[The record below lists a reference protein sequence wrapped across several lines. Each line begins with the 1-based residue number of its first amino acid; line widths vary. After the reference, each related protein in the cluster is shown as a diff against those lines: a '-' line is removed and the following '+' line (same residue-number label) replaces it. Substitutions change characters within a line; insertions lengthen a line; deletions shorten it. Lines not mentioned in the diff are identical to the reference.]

1 MNQRDRF
8 NELQERWAAGEHLSS
23 DEERERREGALGDP
37 LAERELALFEELR
50 ERGDGV
56 EELPKGFVERI
67 LAEIGSRPR
76 LHLLSP
82 GERLPAAALTPRVRR
97 VWLVAAAVLVP
108 VSAAAAL
115 FVLLRTPVPSDSA
128 STQPM
133 APAPRLARSELVL
146 ASGDVTVPEGARVGG
161 RALATGDRVSTA
173 EGRACLGID
182 PGIDVC
188 LGVESEIVLDS
199 LSSDDVR
206 IRVERGTALAALT
219 RRDQNHSFALTAG
232 DVVVTAHG
240 TVFAVERR
248 PGDALDVVVMEG
260 AVEVLSRAKPALVS
274 AHSRLTLERGS
285 SAREPEAVGR
295 GEEARFWALLA
306 ARELWAKPELG
317 VLEVSAGEPGLEL
330 AVDREASLTLPFR
343 AFVPAGRR
351 SIALRTKAG
360 DEVTTAVDVVAGE
373 TFVVDPNEL
382 LARRTAPVESAV
394 APTPG
399 ALLARARKELAAGN
413 ARAALAVYE
422 RLRVTHPTSPEART
436 VLVTIGKLELDLKQP
451 ARALASFDTY
461 LAAPGALAPE
471 ALAGKIR
478 ALRALGR
485 ADDERRAIE
494 TYLARHPDGFDAP
507 LLRQRLEVLQAR

>member
-1 MNQRDRF
+1 MNDGDRF
-8 NELQERWAAGEHLSS
+8 SELQERWASGEQLRP
-23 DEERERREGALGDP
+23 DEERERRERAASDP

-50 ERGDGV
+50 ERGHGV
-56 EELPKGFVERI
+56 EALPKGFVERI
-67 LAEIGSRPR
+67 LADIGSRPR
-76 LHLLSP
+76 LHLLGP
-82 GERLPAAALTPRVRR
+82 GERRPASARSSRVKRI
-97 VWLVAAAVLVP
+97 WLVAAAVAVP
-108 VSAAAAL
+108 LSAAAAAFL
-115 FVLLRTPVPSDSA
+115 VLRKPVPSDSA
-128 STQPM
+128 GVTEV

-146 ASGDVTVPEGARVGG
+146 ASGEVTVPEGARVGG

-173 EGRACLGID
+173 DGRACLGID

-188 LGVESEIVLDS
+188 LGGQSEIVLES
-199 LSSDDVR
+199 LRSDNVR

-219 RRDQNHSFALTAG
+219 RRDQDHSFALTAG
-232 DVVVTAHG
+232 DVAVTAHG

-248 PGDALDVVVMEG
+248 SGDALDVVVMEG
-260 AVEVLSRAKPALVS
+260 AVEVLSRAKPAFVS
-274 AHSRLTLERGS
+274 AHSRLTLEKGS
-285 SAREPEAVGR
+285 SARAPEAVGR

-317 VLEVSAGEPGLEL
+317 VLEVFAGEAGLEL

-351 SIALRTKAG
+351 SIALRTKTG
-360 DEVTTAVDVVAGE
+360 DEVTTEVDVVAGE

-382 LARRTAPVESAV
+382 LARRAAPVESAV
-394 APTPG
+394 APTPS

-422 RLRVTHPTSPEART
+422 RLRATHPTSPEART

-461 LAAPGALAPE
+461 LAARGPLAPE

-494 TYLARHPDGFDAP
+494 TYLSRHPDGFDAP
-507 LLRQRLEVLQAR
+507 LLRQRLEVLQGR

>member
-1 MNQRDRF
+1 MNERDRF
-8 NELQERWAAGEHLSS
+8 SELQERWASGEPLHP
-23 DEERERREGALGDP
+23 DEERERRERAAGDP

-50 ERGDGV
+50 ERGEGV
-56 EELPKGFVERI
+56 EALPKGFVERI
-67 LAEIGSRPR
+67 LAEIGARPR
-76 LHLLSP
+76 LHLLGP
-82 GERLPAAALTPRVRR
+82 DERPPASERSSRMRR
-97 VWLVAAAVLVP
+97 VWLVAAAVAVP
-108 VSAAAAL
+108 LGGAAAFLAL
-115 FVLLRTPVPSDSA
+115 REPVPSDSA
-128 STQPM
+128 NVSDV

-146 ASGDVTVPEGARVGG
+146 ASGEVTVPEGTRVGG
-161 RALATGDRVSTA
+161 RALATGDRVTTA

-188 LGVESEIVLDS
+188 LGAQSEIVLDS
-199 LSSDDVR
+199 LRSDDVR

-219 RRDQNHSFALTAG
+219 RRDQDHSFALTAG
-232 DVVVTAHG
+232 DVAVAAHG

-248 PGDALDVVVMEG
+248 PGDALDIVVMEG
-260 AVEVLSRAKPALVS
+260 AVDVLSPAAPALVS
-274 AHSRLTLERGS
+274 AHSRLTLEKG
-285 SAREPEAVGR
+285 AQKREPEAVGR

-317 VLEVSAGEPGLEL
+317 VLEVSAGEAGLEL
-330 AVDREASLTLPFR
+330 AVDREGSLTLPFR

-351 SIALRTKAG
+351 SIALRTKTG
-360 DEVTTAVDVVAGE
+360 DEVTTEVDVVAGE

-382 LARRTAPVESAV
+382 LAKRAAPAESAV
-394 APTPG
+394 APTPS

-422 RLRVTHPTSPEART
+422 RLRATHPTSPEART

-451 ARALASFDTY
+451 SRALASFDSY
-461 LAAPGALAPE
+461 LAARGPLAPE

-494 TYLARHPDGFDAP
+494 TYLSRHPDGFDAP
-507 LLRQRLEVLQAR
+507 LLRQRLEVLQGR